1 MLLTENTA
9 KKFKLSK
16 FPVKHA
22 LCTKNTNALV
32 YKQQYPVSSIQQ
44 SRAGPSLHVSINP
57 AQVSLYLQ
65 HHQAYTVIVT
75 PGTSFFLLISY
86 NLEMGKEKK
95 TYKVWSEMTRLI
107 LGKMSFY
114 FSSCQV

>member
-95 TYKVWSEMTRLI
+95 PTKFDLR
-107 LGKMSFY
+107 
-114 FSSCQV
+114 

>member
-57 AQVSLYLQ
+57 AQVSLYP
-65 HHQAYTVIVT
+65 APSSIYCYCD
-75 PGTSFFLLISY
+75 SWDKLLPSH
-86 NLEMGKEKK
+86 
-95 TYKVWSEMTRLI
+95 
-107 LGKMSFY
+107 
-114 FSSCQV
+114 